1 MQVRDKGTWLV
12 SYKDVPKYRRNVIV
26 PSMFPSGRS
35 YVEPTETNHDMELGE
50 KHENDGN
57 GNSEDGFKPPEDPVA
72 LADELD
78 KEVCNFPLERCT
90 RIVPH
95 DQNGGAFF
103 IAVFH
108 KLSPLPGNF
117 RYYPSHCIFHENPR
131 LNVSVLVKL
140 KR

>member
-12 SYKDVPKYRRNVIV
+12 SYKDVPKYRRSVII

-35 YVEPTETNHDMELGE
+35 YVELTANNHDMELEE
-50 KHENDGN
+50 KHENGDN
-57 GNSEDGFKPPEDPVA
+57 GNSEDGFEPSEDPVA

-78 KEVCNFPLERCT
+78 KEVCNFPLERCM
-90 RIVPH
+90 RIAPH
-95 DQNGGAFF
+95 DQNSGAFF

-117 RYYPSHCIFHENPR
+117 RYYPSHCSFHENPR
-131 LNVSVLVKL
+131 H
-140 KR
+140 

>member
-12 SYKDVPKYRRNVIV
+12 SYKDVPKYRRSVII

-35 YVEPTETNHDMELGE
+35 YVELTENNHDMELEE
-50 KHENDGN
+50 KHENGDN
-57 GNSEDGFKPPEDPVA
+57 GNSEDGFEPSEDPVA

-78 KEVCNFPLERCT
+78 KEVCNFPLERCM
-90 RIVPH
+90 RIAPH
-95 DQNGGAFF
+95 DQNSGAFF

-117 RYYPSHCIFHENPR
+117 GYYPSHRSFHENPR
-131 LNVSVLVKL
+131 H
-140 KR
+140 